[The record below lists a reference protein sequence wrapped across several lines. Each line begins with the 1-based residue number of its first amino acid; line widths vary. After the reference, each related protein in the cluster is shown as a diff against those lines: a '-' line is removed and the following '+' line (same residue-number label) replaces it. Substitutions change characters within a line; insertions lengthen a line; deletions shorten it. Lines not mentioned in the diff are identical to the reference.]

1 MDTSNHPWRQNLVQP
16 SHGLLLFLPKEMASY
31 HSLFR
36 SLLPSILHSKPN
48 YSLLSSKS
56 FFSTLPQNPALNPT
70 RQRLTTQ
77 TYTKFLHLLRRCDS
91 REFLSKL
98 HALVVVTGLLEDDI
112 FIGEVIDK
120 YLVFNNPK
128 FAISVFN
135 STSGPTLSLQNHTI
149 RCLSNHG
156 FHAELLHLYA
166 WLQNSCY
173 RSSDNYT
180 FPFVIK
186 ACTAVSSPR
195 AGKEVHCVVLR
206 TGYGGNLVV
215 KTALLDMYAKTGHI
229 QLSKKVFDDMS
240 ERDVVCWNAL
250 ISGYCSN
257 GSGRDA
263 FEALWLM
270 QANGFM
276 PNSSTIVSIIPVCTS
291 LGALMLGKLLHG
303 FALKCGAFND
313 EALVPTLIS
322 MYAGFDDL
330 CAARMLFETSS
341 MKDLVVWNAMV
352 SAYGQ
357 NGKWDEAFQ
366 VFQLMHHRDARPNLV
381 TLVSVLPAC
390 SNLFSIHHGESIHAI
405 GIKLGLVDQISVV
418 AALVSMYSKLGDL
431 DSAKYL
437 FNAAPEK
444 SLLLWN
450 SMISGCLQNGGWSM
464 GLDTFRDMQLGG
476 IAPDAISVVSVIS
489 GCTLARELRSGRSA
503 HAYSIRNGFGLNTN
517 VTNALLALY
526 SDCGQFSATLKLFDK
541 MQVPNVVSWNTL
553 ISGWAK
559 LRNIEASISSF
570 CKMRQEG
577 VQFDMVT
584 LISLLTCVY
593 LVEDLARGK
602 SIHVLVIKTGSDD
615 DLTLTNAL
623 ISMYTNCGDIY
634 AGHQLFNRLSFK
646 SIVSWNALMTGYR
659 KQNLFRE
666 VMVLFDQMKI
676 NGQKPNSVTML
687 NVLPSCESKLQGK
700 SLHAYALRN
709 FCVLEPVVLT
719 STMCMYARFDN
730 VNYCEILLEMV
741 DKGNVVAWNA
751 LMSVYIQS
759 KHVEEAVNSFQ
770 EMLQTGIEPDS
781 VTMLTLIL
789 ACSQLES
796 LDLAQCVMGF
806 TIRKG
811 FEKNTS
817 VSNSLIDM
825 FVRCGSISTARELF
839 DGLKEKDPITWSVM
853 INGYGTHGNGAAAL
867 RLFSEMKEAGVEP
880 DDITFISILSACSHA
895 GLVEQGRMLFESML
909 EEYSIAPRMEHYACM
924 VDLFGRTGRL
934 VEAYDLVE
942 KLPFKPSPSL
952 LESML
957 GACRCHGNA
966 EIGEA
971 IGKLLI
977 EFSPHSPSSYVMLS
991 NIYAAAGRWG
1001 DYGRL
1006 RWEMEMR
1013 GLRKDPGISLIE
1025 VK

>member
-1 MDTSNHPWRQNLVQP
+1 
-16 SHGLLLFLPKEMASY
+16 MAAY
-31 HSLFR
+31 RSLFR
-36 SLLPSILHSKPN
+36 SLLPSLLHSKPN
-48 YSLLSSKS
+48 YSLLSPKS
-56 FFSTLPQNPALNPT
+56 FFSTLPQNPALNPAPHHP
-70 RQRLTTQ
+70 TTQ
-77 TYTKFLHLLRRCDS
+77 THTKFLRLLRRCDS
-91 REFLSKL
+91 IEFLSKL
-98 HALVVVTGLLEDDI
+98 HALLVISGFIEDYL
-112 FIGEVIDK
+112 FVGEIIDK
-120 YLVFNNPK
+120 YLVFNSPK
-128 FAISVFN
+128 FAISLFDTTRKPN
-135 STSGPTLSLQNHTI
+135 LSLQNHTI
-149 RCLSNHG
+149 RCFSNHG
-156 FHAELLHLYA
+156 FYAELLCLYA
-166 WLQNSCY
+166 RLQNSCY
-173 RSSDNYT
+173 RCSDNYT

-186 ACTAVSSPR
+186 ACATVSSLR
-195 AGKEVHCVVLR
+195 SGKEVHCVVLR

-215 KTALLDMYAKTGHI
+215 KTALLDLYAKMGHME
-229 QLSKKVFDDMS
+229 LSKRVFDDMS
-240 ERDVVCWNAL
+240 ERDVVSWNAL

-257 GSGRDA
+257 GSGQDA
-263 FEALWLM
+263 FEALRLM

-276 PNSSTIVSIIPVCTS
+276 PNSSTFVSVIPACTS
-291 LGALMLGKLLHG
+291 LGALMWGKLLHG
-303 FALKCGAFND
+303 FALKCGAFGD

-330 CAARMLFETSS
+330 YAARMLFETSS
-341 MKDLVVWNAMV
+341 IKDLVVWNAMV

-366 VFQLMHHRDARPNLV
+366 VFQLMHRTDASPNLV
-381 TLVSVLPAC
+381 TLVSVLPSC
-390 SNLFSIHHGESIHAI
+390 SNLFSIHHGESIHAV
-405 GIKLGLVDQISVV
+405 GIKLGLADQISVV
-418 AALVSMYSKLGDL
+418 AALVSMYSRLGDL
-431 DSAKYL
+431 DSARYI
-437 FNAAPEK
+437 FNAAPEN

-450 SMISGCLQNGGWSM
+450 SMISGYLQNGEWSM
-464 GLDTFRDMQLGG
+464 ALDTFRDMQLRG

-489 GCTLARELRSGRSA
+489 GCTLARELHSGRSA

-526 SDCGQFSATLKLFDK
+526 ADCGQFSVNLKLFDK
-541 MQVPNVVSWNTL
+541 MQVRNVVSWNTL

-577 VQFDMVT
+577 VQFDVVT
-584 LISLLTCVY
+584 LISILTCLY

-602 SIHVLVIKTGSDD
+602 SIHVLVIKTGCDED
-615 DLTLTNAL
+615 ITLTNAL
-623 ISMYTNCGDIY
+623 ISMYTSCGDID

-659 KQNLFRE
+659 KQSLFWE
-666 VMVLFDQMKI
+666 VMVLFDEMKI
-676 NGQKPNSVTML
+676 NGQKPNSVTLL
-687 NVLPSCESKLQGK
+687 NILPSCESKLQGK

-709 FCVLEPVVLT
+709 FSVLEPALLT

-730 VNYCEILLEMV
+730 VNYCKILFEMV

-770 EMLQTGIEPDS
+770 EMLRTEIEPDS
-781 VTMLTLIL
+781 VTMLTLIS
-789 ACSQLES
+789 ACAQLES
-796 LDLAQCVMGF
+796 LDLAQCVMGL
-806 TIRKG
+806 TIHKG

-825 FVRCGSISTARELF
+825 FGRCGSISTARELF

-853 INGYGTHGNGAAAL
+853 INGYGMHGDGAAAL
-867 RLFSEMKEAGVEP
+867 GLFSEMKEAGVEP

-895 GLVEQGRMLFESML
+895 GLVEQGRMLFKSMS
-909 EEYSIAPRMEHYACM
+909 EEHGVAPRMEHYGCM
-924 VDLFGRTGRL
+924 VDLFGRTGHL
-934 VEAYDLVE
+934 VEAYDLV
-942 KLPFKPSPSL
+942 KNLPFKPSASL

-991 NIYAAAGRWG
+991 NIYAAAGRWA